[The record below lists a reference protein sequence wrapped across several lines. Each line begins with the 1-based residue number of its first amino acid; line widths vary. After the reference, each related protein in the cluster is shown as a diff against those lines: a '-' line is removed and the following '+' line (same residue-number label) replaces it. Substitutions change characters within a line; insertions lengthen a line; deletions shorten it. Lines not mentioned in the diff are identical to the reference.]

1 MKLQTSAEETTYL
14 LVDGENI
21 DATLGLSVLGRRP
34 EPDERPRWDRVRSYV
49 EENYEGHTRGLFFLN
64 ASDHMPMTFVQALLA
79 MNYQPI
85 PLCSDNP
92 EEKVVDVGI
101 QRTLETILA
110 QDSGNVVL
118 VSQDGDFEPQLRALL
133 KKGRN
138 VAVVGFEE
146 FLSGELRGLEELGLQ
161 VLDLEREIKAFNE
174 PLPRIR
180 VIPLNDY
187 SPNSFL

>member
-138 VAVVGFEE
+138 AAVVGFEE
-146 FLSGELRGLEELGLQ
+146 FPQWGTARPGRARAAGLGPGTRNQ
-161 VLDLEREIKAFNE
+161 GFQRAAAAN
-174 PLPRIR
+174 PR
-180 VIPLNDY
+180 D
-187 SPNSFL
+187 SPQ

>member
-1 MKLQTSAEETTYL
+1 
-14 LVDGENI
+14 
-21 DATLGLSVLGRRP
+21 
-34 EPDERPRWDRVRSYV
+34 
-49 EENYEGHTRGLFFLN
+49 
-64 ASDHMPMTFVQALLA
+64 MTFVQALLA

-146 FLSGELRGLEELGLQ
+146 FLSGELRALEELGLQ

>member
-1 MKLQTSAEETTYL
+1 M
-14 LVDGENI
+14 
-21 DATLGLSVLGRRP
+21 
-34 EPDERPRWDRVRSYV
+34 
-49 EENYEGHTRGLFFLN
+49 
-64 ASDHMPMTFVQALLA
+64 
-79 MNYQPI
+79 
-85 PLCSDNP
+85 
-92 EEKVVDVGI
+92 
-101 QRTLETILA
+101 
-110 QDSGNVVL
+110 VL

-146 FLSGELRGLEELGLQ
+146 FLSGELRALEELGLQ

>member
-1 MKLQTSAEETTYL
+1 
-14 LVDGENI
+14 
-21 DATLGLSVLGRRP
+21 
-34 EPDERPRWDRVRSYV
+34 
-49 EENYEGHTRGLFFLN
+49 
-64 ASDHMPMTFVQALLA
+64 MTFVQALLA

-101 QRTLETILA
+101 QRTLETILT

-146 FLSGELRGLEELGLQ
+146 FLSGELRALEELGLQ